1 MSRLI
6 VTVGVLCFFLC
17 GLTQARAEEKRGWLV
32 IPSLTESVEYTSNF
46 FLTETDP
53 DDNFLNIVS
62 PGLLLRYNGN
72 KFKMNTQY
80 GFFFTQ
86 SFEDTSYRR
95 YNHRFKHSSR
105 FEVSRLVT
113 LNLDDQLAYT
123 DDPTFIQRG
132 FFTGRSEYLQN
143 ILNPSAQIILGKK
156 NRLTLDYYNQYL
168 NFKDSDDND
177 LMINGGGLQLERQFT
192 PRQRLGFGYA
202 ARIAS
207 FTSSADNNYLDNI
220 FTLNWKYQ
228 ATRRLYTLISG
239 GVQWRQYENPVL
251 LSDFVDGYG
260 ALTVNYA
267 TPRESSLQFSAKYGH
282 NNLGVD
288 SSFRVLSTDLSVRYR
303 ILPRFYASG
312 SLYYQYE
319 DYVQPTGMIAHMVGV
334 SPALQYRLYKWF
346 YVEGSYDLL
355 NRDSN
360 LAGNSYLAQTFLF
373 KLGFLY
379 GKTKQAHLS

>member
-1 MSRLI
+1 MNRLI
-6 VTVGVLCFFLC
+6 VTVGFLCFFWL
-17 GLTQARAEEKRGWLV
+17 GLTQAHAEEKRGWLIV
-32 IPSLTESVEYTSNF
+32 PSLTYSAEYSSNF
-46 FLTETDP
+46 FLTETHT
-53 DDNFLNIVS
+53 DDDFLNIIS

-72 KFKMNTQY
+72 KFKMNNQY
-80 GFFFTQ
+80 SFFLTQ
-86 SFEDTSYRR
+86 SLEDTTYRR
-95 YNHRFKHSSR
+95 YNHRFNHTSR
-105 FEVSRLVT
+105 FKVGRLIT
-113 LNLDDQLAYT
+113 LNLDNQLADT

-143 ILNPSAQIILGKK
+143 ILNPSTQIIVGKN

-168 NFKDSDDND
+168 NFQDSNDND
-177 LMINGGGLQLERQFT
+177 LMIHGGGLQLERQLT
-192 PRQRLGFGYA
+192 PRQQLGLGYA

-207 FTSSADNNYLDNI
+207 FSTRADNNYLDNI

-239 GVQWRQYENPVL
+239 GAQWRRYTDTVL

-260 ALTVNYA
+260 ALTVNYT
-267 TPRESSLQFSAKYGH
+267 TPRDSTLQLSSKYGH

-312 SLYYQYE
+312 SLYYQFE
-319 DYVQPTGMIAHMVGV
+319 DYVQPTGVVAHMVGF
-334 SPALQYRLYKWF
+334 SPALQYRLYKWI
-346 YVEGSYDLL
+346 YVEGAYDLL

-360 LAGNSYLAQTFLF
+360 LAENSHLTQTFLF

-379 GKTKQAHLS
+379 GKTKYLPT